1 MKISACYIVK
11 NEEKVLARSINS
23 LRDYYD
29 ELIVVDTGSTDRTI
43 AVAQAKGAHIYKFDW
58 GDDFAKARNFAL
70 SQAQGNWVIFL
81 DADEYYDGDISLRRY
96 IEEIEKQGLDCDAL
110 LVALYEAGQQGK
122 PPMRVARIF
131 RHGMGLCY
139 QGAIHETLFKQSG
152 ELTLLAA
159 EELKFI
165 HTGYH
170 HGLMP
175 AKLRRNLAIL
185 QTEAQRGQREPQY
198 YYIAECYFGLQEYE
212 KAVFYILKA
221 LESPVRYQDQESNY
235 YHILIESLRQ
245 LAYPIE
251 EQAAVARHALKLF
264 PDLPEFYGE
273 LGMIVS
279 SMGDYD
285 EARDLMLKCIEQYL
299 EKTDRRE
306 GYFSAQTMG
315 IVYARLADIAYRLN
329 QPVLAEIAGRL
340 AQLSPDANPEWK
352 KYSEALEEVY
362 LVQLDEIGQLAYKYS
377 PINKDNKYW
386 LELWKHIMSLKDGQ
400 PKADT
405 WLLVKLA
412 IEQETD
418 ILPHEQVIF
427 TLQEKYLW
435 NIYWSRIR
443 AQYVV
448 ESQDMP
454 LVSVM
459 IPTYNMP
466 ELFERTMRSAAI
478 QDYPNLEIIVC
489 DNSTNEDT
497 ATIMEMYRYDKR
509 IRYIRNH
516 EAKSK
521 EENFMPFESLAQ
533 GYYLQW
539 LMHDDILAPHK
550 ITRMV
555 GILQKY
561 PEVSLVGSLRQCIDE
576 NGNYISSRL
585 EVKLPIEEEYAIY
598 DDNIGFLML
607 RWCSN
612 AIGEPSTVLF
622 RRGQLKNHYWRAESR
637 GLKTISDVAMW
648 LELMEQG
655 SLCLFKEPQSYYRRH
670 PAQEGQQVDV
680 VLLSR
685 CEWYELITEYYR
697 KKRFL
702 IRHQDYID
710 ALGNMYN
717 EYKKIKN
724 IDAYRNAPGGMW
736 ERYERTME
744 KCRLLQGRSGK
755 VKETRR

>member
-11 NEEKVLARSINS
+11 NEEKVLARSIDS

-29 ELIVVDTGSTDRTI
+29 ELIVVDTGSTDRTTS
-43 AVAQAKGAHIYKFDW
+43 VAQAKGARIYNFVWD
-58 GDDFAKARNFAL
+58 DDFSKARNFAL
-70 SQAQGNWVIFL
+70 AQAKGDWIIFL
-81 DADEYYDGDISLRRY
+81 DADEYYDGNISLRRY
-96 IEEIEKQGLDCDAL
+96 IEEIERQGLAGEAIL
-110 LVALYEAGQQGK
+110 IALYEAGQQGR
-122 PPMRVARIF
+122 PPMKVARIF
-131 RHGMGLCY
+131 RHGTGIFY

-152 ELTLLAA
+152 ELNLLAA

-170 HGLMP
+170 REIMP

-185 QTEAQRGQREPQY
+185 QAEAQSGRCEPQY
-198 YYIAECYFGLQEYE
+198 YYMAECYFGLQEYE
-212 KAVFYILKA
+212 QAVAYILKA
-221 LESPVRYQDQESNY
+221 LESPIRYQDQESNY

-245 LAYPIE
+245 LAYPLE
-251 EQAAVARHALKLF
+251 DQAAVARKALQLF

-279 SMGDYD
+279 TMGNFE
-285 EARDLMLKCIEQYL
+285 EARDLMLKCIEQYM
-299 EKTDRRE
+299 EKTVRRE

-315 IVYARLADIAYRLN
+315 IVYARLAGIAQRLN
-329 QPVLAEIAGRL
+329 QPVLSEIAGCL
-340 AQLSPDANPEWK
+340 ARLSPDAKPEWQ
-352 KYSEALEEVY
+352 KYSEVLEGIY
-362 LVQLDEIGQLAYKYS
+362 LSQLDEIGQLAYKYS
-377 PINKDNKYW
+377 SINKDNKYW
-386 LELWKHIMSLKDGQ
+386 LELWEHVRSLKGNQ
-400 PKADT
+400 SKADT

-435 NIYWSRIR
+435 NIYRSMTRG
-443 AQYVV
+443 QYAEDV
-448 ESQDMP
+448 QDMP

-466 ELFERTMRSAAI
+466 ELFARTMRSAAI

-497 ATIMEMYRYDKR
+497 AAIMERYSYDKR
-509 IRYIRNH
+509 VRYIRNR

-521 EENFMPFESLAQ
+521 EENFMPFESLAK

-555 GILQKY
+555 GILQKHQD
-561 PEVSLVGSLRQCIDE
+561 VSLVGSLRQCIDE
-576 NGNYISSRL
+576 NGNYIPSRL
-585 EVKLPIEEEYAIY
+585 ETKLPIEEEYAIY

-612 AIGEPSTVLF
+612 VIGEPSTVLF
-622 RRGQLKNHYWRAESR
+622 RREQLKNHYWRAESR

-655 SLCLFKEPQSYYRRH
+655 RLCLFKEPQSYYRRH

-724 IDAYRNAPGGMW
+724 IEDYRNATGGMW

-755 VKETRR
+755 S